1 MMSHIM
7 ASSQP
12 PPSCKHSEAMEYG
25 QHGRG
30 TRGHRRGTHSE
41 AINGGNGGLADS
53 GHPIPASQKAAT
65 IALLEGFVLHLFNVS
80 AGCKGD
86 RLCCTQRAALGS
98 PEEGGGTTGCRGRTR
113 KGLFTAG
120 DDNSSHLPVGLE
132 GVQRMPQLLHQPRT
146 ERVERLGPLQPD
158 QPHAAARPGLLH
170 LQEAE
175 RGPCA
180 AR

>member
-1 MMSHIM
+1 MVHR
-7 ASSQP
+7 
-12 PPSCKHSEAMEYG
+12 

-30 TRGHRRGTHSE
+30 TQGHSRGTHSE
-41 AINGGNGGLADS
+41 AINGGDGGLADS
-53 GHPIPASQKAAT
+53 GHPIPASQETAT

-86 RLCCTQRAALGS
+86 RLRCTQRAASGS
-98 PEEGGGTTGCRGRTR
+98 PEVGGGTTGCRGRTC
-113 KGLFTAG
+113 KGLLTAG
-120 DDNSSHLPVGLE
+120 DDNCSHLPVGLE
-132 GVQRMPQLLHQPRT
+132 GVQCTPQLLHQPRT

-158 QPHAAARPGLLH
+158 QPHAVARPDLLH